1 MKLKDHIAQLEAQR
15 AAFIEK
21 LQAPDLTAERRTELE
36 DELEYLLI
44 DMQVLAEA
52 MASDPLGYLAWQV
65 SDENSAEQA
74 RLRRWRQ

>member
-52 MASDPLGYLAWQV
+52 MASDRLGYLSWFWADDNAEVQRQV
-65 SDENSAEQA
+65 
-74 RLRRWRQ
+74 RKYRQ